1 VFFTESTFRA
11 RKFTSAA
18 PSLDAQTAVQL
29 MLWGLAGLL
38 GFLCGGL
45 ASRNIK
51 GPTAI
56 CAIFLLLMLGSVS
69 YSPGMKLTAVS
80 AIGYGA
86 FFAFALALRER
97 CSDREILT
105 GIGAGLSLLVLSAPI
120 LYFAHKEPSES
131 LLESSNEGR
140 IHGLTPHAGGLGAL
154 AALLIIISISILKS
168 EDLGR
173 WARRLWK
180 LIALG
185 SFGVVGLAL
194 AKTSIIALG
203 ISGLAMWW
211 RRSAVLR
218 ALSPLWM
225 LLVIAVGAAVEV
237 VGVDSLVPH
246 AVIQAVSRGTGSNLS
261 FETLTGRLRIWMYVI
276 GRIEQSPIFGY
287 GFNTGRYVIRKWG
300 TFVVIHC
307 HSMYLQCLL
316 YLGIVGFVFFLI
328 MIAYLAVGF
337 ARRPLLWRDWIG
349 IYLLILGLAEQS
361 AFSNLPSTLTLCWFL
376 VMAALRPR
384 APSGVAAPVPYS
396 ADSNAAA
403 TSH

>member
-1 VFFTESTFRA
+1 MF
-11 RKFTSAA
+11 
-18 PSLDAQTAVQL
+18 
-29 MLWGLAGLL
+29 WGLAGLL
-38 GFLCGGL
+38 GFFCGGL
-45 ASRNIK
+45 ASRNIR

-69 YSPGMKLTAVS
+69 YSPGMLLTAVS

-86 FFAFALALRER
+86 FFAFALALRDR

-105 GIGAGLSLLVLSAPI
+105 GVGAGLSLLVLSAPF
-120 LYFAHKEPSES
+120 LYFAHAEPSES

-140 IHGLTPHAGGLGAL
+140 IHGLTSHAGSLGAL
-154 AALLIIISISILKS
+154 AALLIIISISLLKS
-168 EDLGR
+168 GDLGR
-173 WARRLWK
+173 WGKRLWK

-185 SFGVVGLAL
+185 ALGVVGLAL
-194 AKTSIIALG
+194 AKTSIIALV

-218 ALSPLWM
+218 MLSPLWLLLM
-225 LLVIAVGAAVEV
+225 LVVGGAIEV
-237 VGVDSLVPH
+237 VGLDSLVPV
-246 AVIQAVSRGTGSNLS
+246 AVTQALSRGNGSNLS
-261 FETLTGRLRIWMYVI
+261 FETLTGRLRIWTYVI

-316 YLGIVGFVFFLI
+316 YLGIVGFVLFLI
-328 MIAYLAVGF
+328 MIAYLVVGF

-349 IYLLILGLAEQS
+349 IYLLIVGLAEQS

-384 APSGVAAPVPYS
+384 VPSDGTAPVTY
-396 ADSNAAA
+396 ADRLAASDTIGGYRDA
-403 TSH
+403 RS